1 MRSVSYKKSLVYS
14 LRIVEVGEY
23 NFYLRLLLLNI
34 LIFKNNYVISLILQI
49 QSICLDIL
57 VLILMLAEHNT
68 PHLACGTIWQA
79 Q

>member
-57 VLILMLAEHNT
+57 VLILMLAENNT
-68 PHLACGTIWQA
+68 PHLAYGTIWQA

>member
-57 VLILMLAEHNT
+57 VLILMLVEHST
-68 PHLACGTIWQA
+68 LHLACGTIWQA